1 MNYFIPLIV
10 NERKYV
16 TFCLD
21 NEEDAKYKFLSGY
34 SNKRPITLFRF
45 RNKFRATCSS
55 GIEGDKFVLLSKVE
69 TQNDE
74 LIIEFSENKNNSEGE
89 LNDNIIVSEKGNY
102 TSIDYNTDK
111 NTDYKTLSIILIL
124 TINKNK
130 KEYSYRKKINFSLF
144 PETHFFKAALDFGS
158 ESSQAIYNDSA
169 HFVSIIDEA
178 KRTYYAP
185 GESVHGKYSGKD
197 NSDFHQYD
205 GDGSYLFR
213 SRFYIDEHNWPLFL
227 TLKTDDDNLKKNYE
241 YTNNIK
247 ISFLE
252 NRNVDQALERYKRI
266 ILKFIETIYVTISNS
281 KQINGQQIGIQLD
294 LLVPNVMD
302 FNKVNKLIENLLEEV
317 EKAKAIPGYLSL
329 DKLHLEI
336 TPISE
341 SDASF
346 VGYCPQGSKKQE
358 RVLTIDGGKGTIDY
372 SLSQIKKDTNGNWK
386 IDGLFLGGFIGA
398 GEAITYALFDHICSI
413 IVGSVAKVDE
423 RKGLMKQI
431 LSTDSGQTSSDQKS
445 LLELHEILEDI
456 KKSYS
461 EPNND
466 NQASIISRCEQLN
479 TAAQDYKSLSASG
492 LNEIFRNLDI
502 KGCLGCLGDRH
513 SILLGTCYDICSELI
528 NSIENK
534 IGHQPK
540 IDKVY
545 FAGRAFKFP
554 LLIEMAK
561 NLLKERWGLGDEA
574 FPKNDNMNMKKI
586 CLEGAIH
593 GINLNYNCGLLNMP
607 QIYTVKD
614 DNISLNNW
622 NNTKP
627 DIFAINEEFIIS
639 GKKMQEDQH
648 VRVNGL
654 DLQFADGSV
663 LKDDKGERE
672 LFYTGTGFMFRYQNA
687 TRDLC
692 INSKSSNNNDRLLI
706 KSKFPEYTDNEIERL
721 SVFEIKK

>member
-34 SNKRPITLFRF
+34 SNRRPITLFRF
-45 RNKFRATCSS
+45 KNKFRATCSS
-55 GIEGDKFVLLSKVE
+55 GTEGDKFVLLSKVE
-69 TQNDE
+69 TQNGE

-89 LNDNIIVSEKGNY
+89 LNDNIIVSEKGDY
-102 TSIDYNTDK
+102 TSICYNTDK
-111 NTDYKTLSIILIL
+111 NNEYKSFSIILLL
-124 TINKNK
+124 TIIKNK
-130 KEYSYRKKINFSLF
+130 KEYSYRKKVNFSLF

-158 ESSQAIYNDSA
+158 ESSQAIYNDSD

-185 GESVHGKYSGKD
+185 GESVHGKYSEKD
-197 NSDFHQYD
+197 NSEFHQYD

-227 TLKTDDDNLKKNYE
+227 TLKTDDDNLKSKKYE

-252 NRNVDQALERYKRI
+252 NRDVDQALERYERI
-266 ILKFIETIYVTISNS
+266 ILKFIETIYGTIS
-281 KQINGQQIGIQLD
+281 KFKKINEQQIGIQLD

-317 EKAKAIPGYLSL
+317 EKAKAVPGYLSL
-329 DKLHLEI
+329 DNLHLEI

-346 VGYCPQGSKKQE
+346 VGYCPQLPGKQE
-358 RVLTIDGGKGTIDY
+358 RILTIDGGKGTIDY
-372 SLSQIKKDTNGNWK
+372 SLSQINKDTHGYWK

-413 IVGSVAKVDE
+413 IVGSVSKVEE
-423 RKGLMKQI
+423 RKQLMRQI
-431 LSTDSGQTSSDQKS
+431 LSTSSGQTSSDQKS
-445 LLELHEILEDI
+445 LLELHEVLEDI

-461 EPNND
+461 ISNNYD
-466 NQASIISRCEQLN
+466 QDSINARCEKLKN
-479 TAAQDYKSLSASG
+479 AIQDYKSLSASG
-492 LNEIFRNLDI
+492 LNTILRNQDI
-502 KGCLGCLGDRH
+502 QGCLGDRY
-513 SILLGTCYDICSELI
+513 SILLGTCYDICSKLI

-534 IGHQPK
+534 IGHQPQ

-561 NLLKERWGLGDEA
+561 ILIKEHWGLADKA
-574 FPKNDNMNMKKI
+574 FPEIDDRNMKKV
-586 CLEGAIH
+586 CLEGAIR

-607 QIYTVKD
+607 QIYTSKD
-614 DNISLNNW
+614 DFISLKNW
-622 NNTKP
+622 SIAKP
-627 DIFAINEEFIIS
+627 DIFALNEDFIMS
-639 GKKMQEDQH
+639 GKKIQEDQH
-648 VRVNGL
+648 VKVNGL

-663 LKDDKGERE
+663 LENDKGERE
-672 LFYTGTGFMFRYQNA
+672 LFYTGDGFMLRYQKK

-692 INSKSSNNNDRLLI
+692 INSSSSNNNDSLLI
-706 KSKFPEYTDNEIERL
+706 KSKFPEYTDDEIKRL
-721 SVFEIKK
+721 PVFEIKK